1 MDQNLVYFKW
11 YRILFLTML
20 IDPVFVIYAYS
31 EGLSANQI
39 FILTSI
45 ESILIIL
52 LEVPTGVI
60 SDLFGYKI
68 SMVLSVLCFIISN
81 IIIMLFPTFM
91 CFVVCEVFMALY
103 KVFSSGADE
112 TYLYLILEN
121 KNDYTKISGMLDS
134 INFIMTGIK
143 LMESNI
149 PDIFV

>member
-81 IIIMLFPTFM
+81 VIIISP
-91 CFVVCEVFMALY
+91 
-103 KVFSSGADE
+103 
-112 TYLYLILEN
+112 
-121 KNDYTKISGMLDS
+121 
-134 INFIMTGIK
+134 
-143 LMESNI
+143 
-149 PDIFV
+149 